1 MKTMI
6 VMFAF
11 MVLQLSGA
19 AQERQWTLKECV
31 DYALEH
37 NISIRQSELNVQ
49 QKEIDLNSA
58 QSRRLPGLSASSS
71 ESISFGRGLT
81 ADNTYTNS
89 NTSSTS
95 FSLGMDVPVFQ
106 GFQISNSIKM
116 GKLDLDA
123 ALSDLAKAKDDIRV
137 AVAQAYVQILYNE
150 QLLKVAASQVEHDDS
165 CVIKLCVFH
174 SNSSI
179 LC

>member
-6 VMFAF
+6 VMLAF
-11 MVLQLSGA
+11 MMVQLSGA

-95 FSLGMDVPVFQ
+95 FSLGRC
-106 GFQISNSIKM
+106 
-116 GKLDLDA
+116 KLLWW
-123 ALSDLAKAKDDIRV
+123 R
-137 AVAQAYVQILYNE
+137 
-150 QLLKVAASQVEHDDS
+150 
-165 CVIKLCVFH
+165 
-174 SNSSI
+174 
-179 LC
+179 